1 MVLNDFIIL
10 ALYSKP
16 IEKMMKTK
24 FSLVAIASA
33 SVLFLG
39 SCGGSEPDDNP
50 VVDGGDTLE
59 EAIDVDLFESPPMDY
74 HLPSPL
80 QVASIFKKSGLEYN
94 SGVTNKS
101 ENAENYSSELSQMLN
116 FGVYSA
122 DMAYCVLNE
131 QSNEGRI
138 YLGVISELAGEIG
151 MEAVFANEDL
161 MDRFDANLEDKDS
174 IEILMIDIHERTEEY
189 MEENDMQHTSAVH
202 FAGAWTEGMYLGVY
216 DYEKNGEKGGL
227 GAQITEQMAI
237 LGNIIKGL
245 QDPKN
250 DGMELG
256 WVIADLKKIQSTF
269 DSFASV
275 TAYYEDESADE
286 LILSK
291 TEYGTLGELVKSLR
305 AKIIKG

>member
-1 MVLNDFIIL
+1 MIKTRIKIAVL
-10 ALYSKP
+10 AVTSS
-16 IEKMMKTK
+16 M
-24 FSLVAIASA
+24 
-33 SVLFLG
+33 FLG
-39 SCGGSEPDDNP
+39 ACGGSEPEDVN
-50 VVDGGDTLE
+50 VVEVDTLE
-59 EAIDVDLFESPPMDY
+59 EEFDVDMFDSPDIDY

-94 SGVTNKS
+94 SGVTNSGDNS
-101 ENAENYSSELSQMLN
+101 ENYTEELSQMLN

-138 YLGVISELAGEIG
+138 YLGVIADLAGEIG

-161 MDRFDANLEDKDS
+161 MDRFDTNIEDKDS

-189 MEENDMQHTSAVH
+189 MEENDMQHTSAIH

-216 DYEKNGEKGGL
+216 DYEHNGDKENL

-237 LGNIIKGL
+237 LNNIIKGL
-245 QDPKN
+245 KDPKN

-256 WVIADLKKIQSTF
+256 WVISDLENIQVTF
-269 DSFASV
+269 DAFDSV
-275 TAYYEDESADE
+275 AAYLEDETAEELLLSEDE
-286 LILSK
+286 YTK
-291 TEYGTLGELVKSLR
+291 LGELIKDLR
-305 AKIIKG
+305 TKIING

>member
-1 MVLNDFIIL
+1 MIR
-10 ALYSKP
+10 
-16 IEKMMKTK
+16 TK
-24 FSLVAIASA
+24 LSLVAMASA
-33 SVLFLG
+33 SALFLG
-39 SCGGSEPDDNP
+39 SCGGSEPNDNP
-50 VVDGGDTLE
+50 VVDGGDTTTE
-59 EAIDVDLFESPPMDY
+59 EAIDPDLFESPPMDY

-94 SGVTNKS
+94 SGVTNS
-101 ENAENYSSELSQMLN
+101 PDNSENYSSELSQMLN

-216 DYEKNGEKGGL
+216 DYENNGEKDGL

-256 WVIADLKKIQSTF
+256 WVITDLKDIQTTF
-269 DSFASV
+269 DGFGSV

-286 LILSK
+286 LIL
-291 TEYGTLGELVKSLR
+291 TDEEYKSLGELVKTLR

>member
-1 MVLNDFIIL
+1 ML
-10 ALYSKP
+10 KP
-16 IEKMMKTK
+16 IFKIPAT
-24 FSLVAIASA
+24 LCAVA
-33 SVLFLG
+33 LLLG
-39 SCGGSEPDDNP
+39 ACGGGEPND
-50 VVDGGDTLE
+50 VVVVEDTDTLE
-59 EAIDVDLFESPPMDY
+59 EDFDVDLFESPEIDY

-94 SGVTNKS
+94 SGVTNS
-101 ENAENYSSELSQMLN
+101 PDNLGNYTEELSQLLN

-131 QSNEGRI
+131 QSNDGRM

-161 MDRFDANLEDKDS
+161 MDRFDANIEDKDS

-189 MEENDMQHTSAVH
+189 MEENEMQHTSAIH

-216 DYEKNGEKGGL
+216 DYENNGQKDGL

-245 QDPKN
+245 KDPRN
-250 DGMELG
+250 DGTELG
-256 WVIADLKKIQSTF
+256 WVITDLEEIQNTF
-269 DSFASV
+269 DSFDSV
-275 TAYYEDESADE
+275 NAYYEDESAEELTLSDE
-286 LILSK
+286 EYNELGVLIK
-291 TEYGTLGELVKSLR
+291 DLR
-305 AKIIKG
+305 AKITNG

>member
-1 MVLNDFIIL
+1 MIR
-10 ALYSKP
+10 
-16 IEKMMKTK
+16 TK
-24 FSLVAIASA
+24 LSIVAIASA
-33 SVLFLG
+33 SILFLG
-39 SCGGSEPDDNP
+39 SCGGSEPNDNP

-59 EAIDVDLFESPPMDY
+59 DAINADLFESPPMDY

-80 QVASIFKKSGLEYN
+80 QVASIFKKSGLDYN
-94 SGVTNKS
+94 SGVTNS
-101 ENAENYSSELSQMLN
+101 PDNVENYSGELSQMLN

-131 QSNEGRI
+131 QSNAGRI

-189 MEENDMQHTSAVH
+189 MEENDMQHTSALH
-202 FAGAWTEGMYLGVY
+202 FAGAWTEGMYLGVF
-216 DYEKNGEKGGL
+216 DYQNNGGKDGL

-256 WVIADLKKIQSTF
+256 WVIADLENIQSTF
-269 DSFASV
+269 DGFESV
-275 TAYYEDESADE
+275 IAYYEDESADE
-286 LILSK
+286 LIL
-291 TEYGTLGELVKSLR
+291 TDEEYTTLGELVKSLR

>member
-1 MVLNDFIIL
+1 MIKPSFKIAVIAL
-10 ALYSKP
+10 ASTFL
-16 IEKMMKTK
+16 
-24 FSLVAIASA
+24 
-33 SVLFLG
+33 LG
-39 SCGGSEPDDNP
+39 SCGGDEPEDVN
-50 VVDGGDTLE
+50 VVDVDTTE
-59 EAIDVDLFESPPMDY
+59 EDIDVDLFESPDVDY

-80 QVASIFKKSGLEYN
+80 QVASIFKKSGLAYN
-94 SGVTNKS
+94 SGVTNPV
-101 ENAENYSSELSQMLN
+101 ENESKYTEELSQMLN

-131 QSNEGRI
+131 QSNEGRK
-138 YLGVISELAGEIG
+138 YLGVITDLAGEIG
-151 MEAVFANEDL
+151 MEAVFENEDL
-161 MDRFDANLEDKDS
+161 MNRFDANIEDKDS

-216 DYEKNGEKGGL
+216 DFEHNGDKEGL

-256 WVIADLKKIQSTF
+256 WVITDLEKIQSTF
-269 DSFASV
+269 DNFDSV
-275 TAYYEDESADE
+275 VSYYEDESAEELTLTDE
-286 LILSK
+286 EYTELGKLIK
-291 TEYGTLGELVKSLR
+291 DLR
-305 AKIIKG
+305 NKIVNG

>member
-1 MVLNDFIIL
+1 MTRPSFKIAV
-10 ALYSKP
+10 
-16 IEKMMKTK
+16 
-24 FSLVAIASA
+24 VAIVST
-33 SVLFLG
+33 LFLG
-39 SCGGSEPDDNP
+39 SCGNSEPDDVN
-50 VVDGGDTLE
+50 VVDVDSLGDGMDE
-59 EAIDVDLFESPPMDY
+59 DLFESPEIDY

-94 SGVTNKS
+94 SGVTNDPD
-101 ENAENYSSELSQMLN
+101 NAATYTGELKKMLN

-138 YLGVISELAGEIG
+138 YLGAITDLAGEIG
-151 MEAVFANEDL
+151 MEAVFENKDL
-161 MDRFDANLEDKDS
+161 MDRFDANIEDKDS

-189 MEENDMQHTSAVH
+189 MEENDMQHHSAIH

-216 DYEKNGEKGGL
+216 DYETNGKQNGL

-245 QDPKN
+245 KDKKN

-256 WVIADLKKIQSTF
+256 WVVTDLENIQSTF
-269 DSFASV
+269 DTFDSV
-275 TAYYEDESADE
+275 VAYYEDESADE
-286 LILSK
+286 LFLGDG
-291 TEYGTLGELVKSLR
+291 EYEELGGLVKDLR
-305 AKIIKG
+305 SKIING

>member
-1 MVLNDFIIL
+1 MIKPTFRIAIVAL
-10 ALYSKP
+10 AST
-16 IEKMMKTK
+16 M
-24 FSLVAIASA
+24 
-33 SVLFLG
+33 FLG
-39 SCGGSEPDDNP
+39 SCGGGEPEDVN
-50 VVDGGDTLE
+50 VVDVDTTGE
-59 EAIDVDLFESPPMDY
+59 DIDVDIFESPDIDY

-94 SGVTNKS
+94 SGVTNS
-101 ENAENYSSELSQMLN
+101 ADNVGNYNEELSQMLN

-138 YLGVISELAGEIG
+138 YLGVITTLAGEIG

-161 MDRFDANLEDKDS
+161 MDRFDANIEDKDS

-216 DYEKNGEKGGL
+216 DYEHNGDKDGL

-245 QDPKN
+245 KDPKN

-256 WVIADLKKIQSTF
+256 WVVSDLEKIQSTF
-269 DSFASV
+269 DNFDSV
-275 TAYYEDESADE
+275 VAYYEDETAEE
-286 LILSK
+286 LILSDS
-291 TEYGTLGELVKSLR
+291 EYKNLGGLIKDLR
-305 AKIIKG
+305 GKIING